1 MNAGAEVPQPDA
13 MSFALSR
20 EQHRIFPE
28 DAAFALAARRFGPV
42 LRRVARRMD
51 GVDPDLADDLVQEA
65 LIRLWELGPSRY
77 DAGDDVYVRNR
88 LIGRMRDARRS
99 EARRG
104 RRCDLSLPMRLV

>member
-1 MNAGAEVPQPDA
+1 MNTASAVRELHEMP
-13 MSFALSR
+13 FALSR

-88 LIGRMRDARRS
+88 LIGRMRDARRT
-99 EARRG
+99 EARRK
-104 RRCDLSLPMRLV
+104 RRCDPRVPLRLV